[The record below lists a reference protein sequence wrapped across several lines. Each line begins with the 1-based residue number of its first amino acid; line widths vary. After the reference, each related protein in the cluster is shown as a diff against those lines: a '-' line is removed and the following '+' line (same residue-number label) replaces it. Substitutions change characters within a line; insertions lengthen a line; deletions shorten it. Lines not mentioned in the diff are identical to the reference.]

1 MESFRKNYAA
11 VMERAG
17 ASLDSI
23 DAHQGP
29 GKSRHPSP
37 PGKNLRGAYRAVKL
51 MRQYMWV
58 FDGESKTPLRLV
70 K

>member
-1 MESFRKNYAA
+1 MESFRRNFAA

-23 DAHQGP
+23 DAHQGRNQSSSVIT
-29 GKSRHPSP
+29 GHY
-37 PGKNLRGAYRAVKL
+37 LRGAYRAVKL

>member
-1 MESFRKNYAA
+1 MKKPFPFGAA
-11 VMERAG
+11 F
-17 ASLDSI
+17 
-23 DAHQGP
+23 Q
-29 GKSRHPSP
+29 PS

-58 FDGESKTPLRLV
+58 FDGESTTPLRLV